1 MLECLYLILDVDY
14 MSRYLVSDF
23 VETALSPSLSRSI
36 LYLHTLHSL
45 IHTFTYLSMLTKF
58 KVPYSA
64 SAQWYLCVLLNW
76 LKLNKMSF
84 NLQHFTLNL
93 RYQLS
98 SCFSF
103 MINLYFVCMD
113 FFRTEV
119 EFWLVLLGPST
130 GKVLDSWCLF
140 LISENKICWLDVYF
154 NIQDFKI
161 ASIIILQLCI
171 PLMTT
176 PPKKKYINQK
186 IPLTKILHS
195 TNLKKKERM
204 NNSEV

>member
-23 VETALSPSLSRSI
+23 VETALSPSLSRST

-84 NLQHFTLNL
+84 NLQHFTVNL

-98 SCFSF
+98 SCFLLLWLTC
-103 MINLYFVCMD
+103 MLYVWTFSEWKSNFDWCSWGLLLARYWKVNVC
-113 FFRTEV
+113 
-119 EFWLVLLGPST
+119 S
-130 GKVLDSWCLF
+130 
-140 LISENKICWLDVYF
+140 
-154 NIQDFKI
+154 
-161 ASIIILQLCI
+161 
-171 PLMTT
+171 
-176 PPKKKYINQK
+176 
-186 IPLTKILHS
+186 
-195 TNLKKKERM
+195 
-204 NNSEV
+204 

>member
-14 MSRYLVSDF
+14 MCRYLVSDF
-23 VETALSPSLSRSI
+23 VETALSPSLSQSI

-93 RYQLS
+93 QYQLS
-98 SCFSF
+98 SCFFF
-103 MINLYFVCMD
+103 MINLYVVCMD

-154 NIQDFKI
+154 NIQDSKHNYTS
-161 ASIIILQLCI
+161 AVYS
-171 PLMTT
+171 LMTPPT
-176 PPKKKYINQK
+176 PPPPKKKI
-186 IPLTKILHS
+186 H
-195 TNLKKKERM
+195 
-204 NNSEV
+204 

>member
-1 MLECLYLILDVDY
+1 M
-14 MSRYLVSDF
+14 
-23 VETALSPSLSRSI
+23 ETALSPSLSRST

-93 RYQLS
+93 QYQLS
-98 SCFSF
+98 SCFFF
-103 MINLYFVCMD
+103 MINLYVVCMD

-154 NIQDFKI
+154 NIQDSKHNYTS
-161 ASIIILQLCI
+161 AVYSLMTPPPPHHQKKNTLTRKSLWQRSCI
-171 PLMTT
+171 P
-176 PPKKKYINQK
+176 PI
-186 IPLTKILHS
+186 
-195 TNLKKKERM
+195 
-204 NNSEV
+204 